1 MMFSKKK
8 KNKLIHQ
15 GTGTVGSRGGRWTDL
30 WKTKRFCV
38 WCLSS
43 WGGQSGGS
51 KERESASGV
60 PETGHC
66 DKDEHV
72 PGDQIV
78 CLKVISKPGAGGSY
92 RWPEARQKT
101 GVSGVFSSH
110 CAGQTDSV
118 LFTAWNSSLL
128 WRRFAHMKV
137 CSFCWR
143 YIWQLT
149 SGMEF
154 SLVTC

>member
-1 MMFSKKK
+1 M
-8 KNKLIHQ
+8 
-15 GTGTVGSRGGRWTDL
+15 GVGAG
-30 WKTKRFCV
+30 
-38 WCLSS
+38 
-43 WGGQSGGS
+43 GGQTCGKQSVFVFGAYPRGVVRVAVG
-51 KERESASGV
+51 KRESASGV

-78 CLKVISKPGAGGSY
+78 CLKVISKPSAGGSY
-92 RWPEARQKT
+92 RWPEARQET

-110 CAGQTDSV
+110 CAGHTDSV

-137 CSFCWR
+137 CSFYWR
-143 YIWQLT
+143 SIWQLT